1 MPSVD
6 KDTRVLKDPV
16 TGALISVPAAEADAR
31 AAAEGLEYASLSEV
45 RTANDREKYG
55 TGGQTALAA
64 GELALETATL
74 GIVRSDSEDAKNRRE
89 LLRRDSPVLAFGAD
103 LAGVAPGVAA
113 AALTGGAAG
122 AVGLG
127 ARAAA
132 IASAV
137 AEGGVSG
144 YAQEQVQAREE
155 GRDVDIGNVLLY
167 GVGGEIAGRL
177 IPKAMGSGLNKVA
190 DALTPARALADEADN
205 VLVRAEQRAAQSSTD
220 IAEAL
225 PGPERDRFLRDN
237 AKDLTNEAAERAR
250 KGLDASNARFHDLG
264 DLSKKRAKIAALVSK
279 EHAGQDQWMADQLEN
294 LQGMRAEMEGAPP
307 PAAARPAP
315 DLTPEEAEALNA
327 GKSSIGLIRR
337 PKGKYKAALESALQ
351 KTAQD
356 DPGVL
361 YRGMGLKQEQ
371 LDSIMSGGYTIDQ
384 LTPAT
389 PQRASAEAFTSHG
402 KGEGSVPVLMEL
414 NGTTKAHVAHG
425 YAGDA
430 FEAEATTFLPP
441 GQKYKV
447 VGVEDIDIP
456 GAGKGKLLRLESELP
471 QPKAPKRGSNL
482 GEVQG
487 LKGMVSKLGAF
498 LDDAEQKLTSSRKAA
513 DRFIEADQVKRGL
526 QKFHVSLAKS
536 RMSALDPAY
545 HDQLTSIVDAV
556 QENMRRGLED
566 ESIWGRAARFQADV
580 NSAWHNRWFRGAP
593 VAEGD
598 LARITG
604 RDFDAKSIT
613 EFDPAKIRSFLE
625 KDKVGRGLTEEKL
638 NDMLDGYQEM
648 AEAHRKW
655 GITDEAELDK
665 LQRDVADVR
674 LTLEEADEIQGSVPR
689 ADAADKAESAMDSL
703 ISQGLP
709 VVGSAYV
716 GMKRA
721 LRNVNTAGKGH
732 VRSSMNVMVNG
743 VRRVGKGLDKAS
755 KRGGGAV
762 GVVAAGH
769 LRERQTNDAR
779 FQGDHPTM
787 QQAFMARRAQI
798 TTALQEPEQLAAA
811 MADSFGDLPDQFP
824 DVHFRL
830 SERFT
835 QAFMY
840 LGDNLP
846 PGIEN
851 SLLSQHSLPPDLRS
865 IREFAKLWEAV
876 MDPGAVV
883 ADFASMNATPKQ
895 ARAIEAVHPDLWAQM
910 QTDTLEAVANSP
922 NRPSWERMRYV
933 AQIFKLGG
941 ALGGVWK
948 PNVAKNIRNSLKTAP
963 VASMDRPATPLP
975 TGPGNPRGIATIT
988 NGPTSGSA

>member
-55 TGGQTALAA
+55 TAGQTALAA
-64 GELALETATL
+64 GELALENLTL
-74 GIVRSDSEDAKNRRE
+74 GISASDDEDTRKRRE

-103 LAGVAPGVAA
+103 LAGAVPGVLA
-113 AALTGGAAG
+113 GGAAG
-122 AVGLG
+122 ALARGAGAG
-127 ARAAA
+127 ARLVGA
-132 IASAV
+132 ASAV

-155 GRDVDIGNVLLY
+155 GRDIDIGNILMY

-205 VLVRAEQRAAQSSTD
+205 VLVRAEQHAAQSSVD

-237 AKDLTNEAAERAR
+237 ARDLTNNAAERAR
-250 KGLDASNARFHDLG
+250 KGLDASNQRFQELG

-279 EHAGQDQWMADQLEN
+279 EH
-294 LQGMRAEMEGAPP
+294 P
-307 PAAARPAP
+307 
-315 DLTPEEAEALNA
+315 
-327 GKSSIGLIRR
+327 
-337 PKGKYKAALESALQ
+337 
-351 KTAQD
+351 AQD
-356 DPGVL
+356 MWVH
-361 YRGMGLKQEQ
+361 
-371 LDSIMSGGYTIDQ
+371 DQ
-384 LTPAT
+384 LTALE
-389 PQRASAEAFTSHG
+389 QA
-402 KGEGSVPVLMEL
+402 
-414 NGTTKAHVAHG
+414 
-425 YAGDA
+425 
-430 FEAEATTFLPP
+430 
-441 GQKYKV
+441 
-447 VGVEDIDIP
+447 
-456 GAGKGKLLRLESELP
+456 RLEANGLSS
-471 QPKAPKRGSNL
+471 AP
-482 GEVQG
+482 G
-487 LKGMVSKLGAF
+487 LEGMSKKLESF
-498 LDDAEQKLTSSRKAA
+498 LTDADAKLSSSRKAA
-513 DRFIEADQVKRGL
+513 DRFIAADEVKRGL

-536 RMSALDPAY
+536 RMQALDPVY
-545 HDQLTSIVDAV
+545 HEQMMSVVDAV
-556 QENMRRGLED
+556 QENMRRGLES
-566 ESIWGRAARFQADV
+566 EELWGRAGRFQQDV
-580 NSAWHNRWFRGAP
+580 NSAWHNRWFKGAP

-604 RDFDAKSIT
+604 RDFDTKAIT

-655 GITDEAELDK
+655 GITSETELDK

-674 LTLEEADEIQGSVPR
+674 RTLSEADEIQSAVPR
-689 ADAADKAESAMDSL
+689 ADASDKAEQAMDSL
-703 ISQGLP
+703 IAGGGY
-709 VVGSAYV
+709 VGAAYI

-732 VRSSMNVMVNG
+732 VRSSMNTMVNG
-743 VRRVGKGLDKAS
+743 VRRTAKGLDKVS
-755 KRGGGAV
+755 SGGGGAV

-769 LRERQTNDAR
+769 MRERQTNDAR
-779 FQGDHPTM
+779 FQGDYPTM
-787 QQAFMARRAQI
+787 QQAFMARRSQI
-798 TTALQEPEQLAAA
+798 ATALQEPEQLAAA

-883 ADFASMNATPKQ
+883 ADFATMNATPKQ

-922 NRPSWERMRYV
+922 KRPSWERMRYV
-933 AQIFKLGG
+933 AQVFKLGG
-941 ALGGVWK
+941 AMGGVWRQ
-948 PNVAKNIRNSLKTAP
+948 NVAKNISNSLKTAP
-963 VASMDRPATPLP
+963 AASMDRPATPLP
-975 TGPGNPRGIATIT
+975 TGPSNPRGIASIT